1 MPPRRRGALAG
12 PLLDET
18 RRLLRRHGLQARK
31 SLGQHFLVDP
41 GVLECVIEAAELTAA
56 DTVVEV
62 GPGLGV
68 LTERLVRAAGRVLA
82 VELDDGLAAAL
93 AERLAPFGNATVV
106 NGNILGV
113 DLAGLLGGKDG
124 PPAYKVVA
132 NLPYYVTSPVLRHFL
147 EAPSRP
153 VRMVLMVQ
161 REVADRI
168 AARPGRM
175 SLLSV
180 SVQLYGDPEVVRVVP
195 AASFHPPPE
204 VDSAVLRID
213 VLPEPRV
220 TVRDEAAFFDVVR
233 AGFSASRKQLAN
245 SLAQGLDT
253 SKAKVLPLLAAAGIS
268 ASRRAESLSLEEWAI
283 LYEACAAAGV
293 GP

>member
-1 MPPRRRGALAG
+1 MLQ
-12 PLLDET
+12 ET
-18 RRLLRRHGLQARK
+18 KRLLRRHGLQARK

-41 GVLECVIEAAELTAA
+41 DVLECVMGAAELTAA
-56 DTVVEV
+56 DTVVEI

-68 LTERLVRAAGRVLA
+68 LTERLVHAAGRVLA

-93 AERLAPFGNATVV
+93 AERLASFDNATVV
-106 NGNILGV
+106 NDNILGV
-113 DLAGLLGGKDG
+113 DLAGLLGGRNG

-147 EAPSRP
+147 EAPPRP

-195 AASFHPPPE
+195 SASFHPPPE

-220 TVRDEAAFFDVVR
+220 VVRDEAAFFDVVR

-253 SKAKVLPLLAAAGIS
+253 PKAEVLLLLAAAGIG
-268 ASRRAESLSLEEWAI
+268 ASRRAESLSLEEWAD
-283 LYEACAAAGV
+283 LHEACAAAGV
-293 GP
+293 GR